1 MKYLLVFH
9 YLLLQVLLQ
18 LLFYGDIKRVHS
30 SPYVFDKIYPNRT
43 IMDEKCA
50 SDGVYIGRYV
60 LIEYNCCYENENSD
74 ELVYFDRINADSE
87 NSSIDDRYQANID
100 ADTTKYKDTNGTL
113 IIFVKTSKEFKIYN
127 YGNNNKLVSADNLNK
142 IYEQIKEY
150 TESNKILIATTIVFK
165 QINLLLNGKELQEAI
180 KEEYSYNDNKI
191 IIEDDASL
199 LSSDEIKQLKDDML
213 PLTEYGNVA
222 FKTININE
230 TYTSNYAAT
239 YYYEQF
245 GQKSGTLF
253 LIDMDKREIYIYSDG
268 SNKNIITSR
277 KATIITDNIYRYAS
291 RGEYYKC
298 AKEAFNEINTLL
310 AGGKIMEPMRHIS
323 NIFIAIIFGFLLNFL
338 ILVKHTKMR
347 KAKAKEILNKCDINT
362 SISNIKANKIG
373 VEKVYSPIANDS
385 DGFSSG
391 GSSSSGGHS
400 SGGGGGGHSGSG
412 GGHRF

>member
-1 MKYLLVFH
+1 
-9 YLLLQVLLQ
+9 
-18 LLFYGDIKRVHS
+18 
-30 SPYVFDKIYPNRT
+30 
-43 IMDEKCA
+43 
-50 SDGVYIGRYV
+50 
-60 LIEYNCCYENENSD
+60 
-74 ELVYFDRINADSE
+74 
-87 NSSIDDRYQANID
+87 
-100 ADTTKYKDTNGTL
+100 
-113 IIFVKTSKEFKIYN
+113 
-127 YGNNNKLVSADNLNK
+127 
-142 IYEQIKEY
+142 
-150 TESNKILIATTIVFK
+150 
-165 QINLLLNGKELQEAI
+165 
-180 KEEYSYNDNKI
+180 
-191 IIEDDASL
+191 
-199 LSSDEIKQLKDDML
+199 ML

-323 NIFIAIIFGFLLNFL
+323 NIFIAIIFGFLLNFF